1 MRRSGGGGSTRRREK
16 QPVSESSYERDL
28 AEGQRELRRLGE
40 RAPGPGEEQFLWN
53 AREAVTLTGAEAQA
67 QMNRE
72 LMELT
77 GADSVE
83 QACAILLGNSREDET
98 A

>member
-1 MRRSGGGGSTRRREK
+1 MYHSGSGGSTRKKGK
-16 QPVSESSYERDL
+16 QPVSESSYERSL

-40 RAPGPGEEQFLWN
+40 RVPEPGEEQFLWN
-53 AREAVTLTGAEAQA
+53 AQEAVTLTGAEAQE
-67 QMNRE
+67 QMSKE

-77 GADSVE
+77 GANTIE
-83 QACAILLGNSREDET
+83 EACAILLENSREDET